1 MVDDTKLNRD
11 DELLLEALEDLPR
24 ISVPNTMLPE
34 IMDQVKDEHIRAQVR
49 TIFFPAYLMICGSI
63 LGLASWIAPSDLGSC
78 KFMETLFSGTQSGIL
93 GMLHQMAVIVWQ
105 ILSRE
110 SGRAFALEGLPL
122 FGILLAGAVVLLFGL
137 GIWIKTLHKR
147 PS

>member
-11 DELLLEALEDLPR
+11 DEFLLEALEDLPR
-24 ISVPNTMLPE
+24 ISVPKTMLPD
-34 IMDQVKDEHIRAQVR
+34 IMDQVMDEHIRSQVR
-49 TIFFPAYLMICGSI
+49 TIFFPAYLMICGLI
-63 LGLASWIAPSDLGSC
+63 LGLASWMAPSDLGSC
-78 KFMETLFSGTQSGIL
+78 QFIETLFSGTQSGIL
-93 GMLHQMAVIVWQ
+93 GVLHQMAKIVWQ

-122 FGILLAGAVVLLFGL
+122 FGLLLTGIVVVLFGL
-137 GIWIKTLHKR
+137 GSWIKTLHKR